1 LKTAA
6 KYRVKKVK
14 LRGCEICKTKFLPST
29 SFVKWC
35 SPACGYE
42 LAKRKLEKKKKEE
55 LKEWNKY
62 KKSKEEK
69 LKTLSDFK
77 ADLEDEVNHIVR
89 LIDKG
94 HECIS
99 SGAKFYQVNAGHM
112 YSVGAFPALRFHL
125 LNIYNQ
131 SVHDNMHKGGNGV
144 IYKERVKEVFG
155 LEISEEIESLKRIY
169 KELHMSI
176 PEAKEAIK
184 TARKI
189 KRELIKET
197 SDLEKPFTTEQRIE
211 RRRYYNQVLNIYK

>member
-1 LKTAA
+1 
-6 KYRVKKVK
+6 
-14 LRGCEICKTKFLPST
+14 
-29 SFVKWC
+29 
-35 SPACGYE
+35 
-42 LAKRKLEKKKKEE
+42 
-55 LKEWNKY
+55 
-62 KKSKEEK
+62 
-69 LKTLSDFK
+69 
-77 ADLEDEVNHIVR
+77 
-89 LIDKG
+89 
-94 HECIS
+94 
-99 SGAKFYQVNAGHM
+99 
-112 YSVGAFPALRFHL
+112 
-125 LNIYNQ
+125 
-131 SVHDNMHKGGNGV
+131 MHKGGNGV